1 MARAGILYSDV
12 VRAAE
17 QIRQSGEMPTVDR
30 VRIILGNTGS
40 KSTIAPMLKQWKEE
54 HTEEMATSDSGLPQ
68 SVVNAIRGVYELIKT
83 EAENTIKET
92 QIHCEQQLSSKDSQL
107 ITQSD
112 QIAALEAAKQLLQ
125 KQVTEQLKN
134 NQMLDQQLHQ
144 SKLKA
149 SSAESDNQGMKNR
162 LADNEKQLDALHHQL
177 HSARTQFEHFQE
189 ASAEQRND
197 DRRLFEAKISRLEN
211 ELRHIH
217 TLNATNQTEA
227 AQLKTEIHHLE
238 STQAKMKEIAQ
249 VQLNE
254 LSNLDT
260 SYTKTL
266 FKLEEAN
273 RMNSELSIQLH
284 AAQQSLQEA
293 KIQLAVSLQAHE
305 SMSKQLA
312 LLQEKDA
319 NDEREKLYLLA
330 SILQNQESRSTTTD
344 KIDDSTTPPPQ
355 APQQT
360 IQAR

>member
-1 MARAGILYSDV
+1 MMARAGILYSDV

-17 QIRQSGEMPTVDR
+17 QIRQSG
-30 VRIILGNTGS
+30 
-40 KSTIAPMLKQWKEE
+40 
-54 HTEEMATSDSGLPQ
+54 EMATSDSGLPQ

-189 ASAEQRND
+189 
-197 DRRLFEAKISRLEN
+197 
-211 ELRHIH
+211 
-217 TLNATNQTEA
+217 
-227 AQLKTEIHHLE
+227 
-238 STQAKMKEIAQ
+238 
-249 VQLNE
+249 
-254 LSNLDT
+254 
-260 SYTKTL
+260 
-266 FKLEEAN
+266 
-273 RMNSELSIQLH
+273 
-284 AAQQSLQEA
+284 
-293 KIQLAVSLQAHE
+293 
-305 SMSKQLA
+305 
-312 LLQEKDA
+312 
-319 NDEREKLYLLA
+319 
-330 SILQNQESRSTTTD
+330 
-344 KIDDSTTPPPQ
+344 
-355 APQQT
+355 
-360 IQAR
+360 